1 MGRRLGFPTPM
12 RIAALV
18 AVVATACA
26 LAAPADAHAA
36 SKRFFGVV
44 YDRDVSEAPAATQ
57 DAQFALMKK
66 TGVRTVR
73 RVFSWAA
80 TQPTEGEPPNF
91 ADIDTLVARAA
102 RNDIEILPIVMYAP
116 AWARKSSDPSDV
128 ASPPR
133 SNDDYV
139 AFLNALVA
147 RYGPAGSFWTEHPEV
162 TKRPLRI
169 WQIWNEP
176 QLRYQWSDKDW
187 EASYGR
193 LLNAAHDALKK
204 ADPGSKVVLAGAT
217 NFAWDAL
224 ESLYDKGHIKGQFDI
239 AALHPYTGSAGRVVK
254 AAQLFRAVLK
264 NHGDTRKPVWITELA
279 WPASKGRVKPPSGL
293 AALPTTDRGMA
304 TRLTR
309 AYRLLARA
317 KIVQRAYWYTWAS
330 AYKKDDGIFGFT
342 GLQRYDPASG
352 VFTSTPALR
361 AFRTVAR

>member
-1 MGRRLGFPTPM
+1 M
-12 RIAALV
+12 RIVPILV
-18 AVVATACA
+18 AVVVAACVA
-26 LAAPADAHAA
+26 SAPAEAVPA
-36 SKRFFGVV
+36 RFYGVV

-80 TQPTEGEPPNF
+80 AQPTEGTPPNF
-91 ADIDTLVARAA
+91 ADLDALVARAS

-116 AWARKSSDPSDV
+116 AWARLTTDDV

-133 SNDDYV
+133 SNDEYV

-147 RYGPAGSFWTEHPEV
+147 RYGPSGSFWTEHPELV
-162 TKRPLRI
+162 KRPLRV
-169 WQIWNEP
+169 WQVWNEP

-187 EASYGR
+187 EASYGQ
-193 LLNAAHDALKK
+193 LLNAAHAALKK

-264 NHGDTRKPVWITELA
+264 KHDDARKPVWITELA
-279 WPASKGRVKPPSGL
+279 WPASKGRVKPPQGL
-293 AALPTTDRGMA
+293 TALPTTDRGMA
-304 TRLTR
+304 TRLLR
-309 AYRLLARA
+309 AYRLLARTR
-317 KIVQRAYWYTWAS
+317 IVQRAYWYTWAS
-330 AYKKDDGIFGFT
+330 AYKKGDGIFGFT
-342 GLQRYDPASG
+342 GLQRYDPATG
-352 VFTSTPALR
+352 RFTATPALR
-361 AFRTVAR
+361 TFRTAAR